1 MTPRSH
7 TKESRPAFVRR
18 PFRLMDK
25 DLIQPE
31 NPSSLSP
38 CHTVRK
44 MPLFALNQVDDSK
57 QRQEHRRGG
66 LLRLLF
72 LEKRDRGKSFAGSS
86 PLFAKVNASD
96 SVRVLSQTTPI
107 IKPDKMQA
115 SF

>member
-1 MTPRSH
+1 
-7 TKESRPAFVRR
+7 
-18 PFRLMDK
+18 MDK

-31 NPSSLSP
+31 KPSSIP
-38 CHTVRK
+38 CPTGRK
-44 MPLFALNQVDDSK
+44 KAFALNQVDDSK

-66 LLRLLF
+66 LFRLLF
-72 LEKRDRGKSFAGSS
+72 LEKRESGESLAGSS
-86 PLFAKVNASD
+86 PLFAKENASD